1 MVSADSIKV
10 NDSLRFVTPKGKV
23 VYGGGGIIPDVFVS
37 IDTTMFFDNRHYR
50 RLNEYV
56 FDYYD
61 THRKDFEAWESDYF
75 MANFDKDK
83 KIYLGYLDFLSE
95 EIEHIEPD
103 EEANLQ
109 KYLKALFA
117 QQIYDESLYYQV
129 INQDDIMLERVMELE
144 REGYPIEP

>member
-1 MVSADSIKV
+1 MT
-10 NDSLRFVTPKGKV
+10 RT
-23 VYGGGGIIPDVFVS
+23 
-37 IDTTMFFDNRHYR
+37 
-50 RLNEYV
+50 
-56 FDYYD
+56 
-61 THRKDFEAWESDYF
+61 
-75 MANFDKDK
+75 K

-144 REGYPIEP
+144 REGLSHRTLALSFRPYLLRFFRN